1 MKKILLQLTTILE
14 KTFKNKNIKKN
25 INTCLLF
32 HAFGQ
37 KLSHDTYGLSLPIND
52 FMNNLRILIKSNNFK
67 FLPVSQISHSKHR
80 SISITIDDGYSDCMQ
95 VADFLRQK
103 KIPFSIFIIMNKIGY
118 PGYLSNED
126 LKILSQNEFCTL
138 GSHTLNHPYLTSIK
152 TQEAINEIKDSKNFL
167 EQIIMKKIDSFSFPY
182 GDYNDTLLNFA
193 FSQYENVL
201 SSDYGHNTNNK
212 LIRRIELIS
221 SDTKE
226 DWFNKIYGFNDFRK
240 IKNFIKK

>member
-1 MKKILLQLTTILE
+1 MTTILE
-14 KTFKNKNIKKN
+14 KTFKNKNNKKN

-37 KLSHDTYGLSLPIND
+37 KLSHDTYGISLPITNFID
-52 FMNNLRILIKSNNFK
+52 NLNTLIKSNNFK
-67 FLPVSQISHSKHR
+67 FIPVSQISQSEER

-103 KIPFSIFIIMNKIGY
+103 KIPFSIFIIMNKVGF
-118 PGYLSNED
+118 PGYLSKED
-126 LKILSQNEFCTL
+126 LKTLSQNEFCTL
-138 GSHTLNHPYLTSIK
+138 GSHTLSHPYLTSIK
-152 TQEAINEIKDSKNFL
+152 TEEAFNEIKDSKNFL

-182 GDYNDTLLNFA
+182 GDYNKTLLNFA
-193 FSQYENVL
+193 FNQYTNIL

-221 SDTKE
+221 SDKQE

-240 IKNFIKK
+240 IKNLIKNDY